1 MLTASDLNRY
11 ADISTICPWHA
22 YKTGRNCMP
31 TAALADDQAACQL
44 QSGAETSTGRDG
56 SRVLWITVGL
66 LGSGQVRLKIL
77 ETYFTVC
84 RKIYPL
90 IVIQTCPRVLTHP
103 CNVQVI
109 TFYFVVHYM
118 HNSRAWCLQGFKF
131 ININLTTGRMLFWK
145 FNFGCHHELV
155 ISGRLTA
162 NGYVDVGS
170 YATVLT

>member
-1 MLTASDLNRY
+1 MFWLQNQIILQPECSKLKFPGLGTAFRLTLTPAIKQHIN
-11 ADISTICPWHA
+11 
-22 YKTGRNCMP
+22 YKLVQRRP
-31 TAALADDQAACQL
+31 QV
-44 QSGAETSTGRDG
+44 G
-56 SRVLWITVGL
+56 SRFLWITAGL

-84 RKIYPL
+84 GKIYLL
-90 IVIQTCPRVLTHP
+90 IVIQTCPWMLTHP

-109 TFYFVVHYM
+109 MFYFVVHYM
-118 HNSRAWCLQGFKF
+118 HNSRAWCLRGFKF
-131 ININLTTGRMLFWK
+131 ININLTTGRMLFRK